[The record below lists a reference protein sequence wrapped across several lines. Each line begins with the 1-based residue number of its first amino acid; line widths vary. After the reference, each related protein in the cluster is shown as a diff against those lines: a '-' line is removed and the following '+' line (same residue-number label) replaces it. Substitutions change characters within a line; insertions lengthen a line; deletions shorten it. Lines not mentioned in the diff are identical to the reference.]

1 MKNVYKIMSWLIDV
15 FCLFA
20 VALREYFSQ
29 FGAIERSQVLFVS
42 ICSTS
47 VLYSFALSS
56 VPSIFKLPSVFG
68 SWVVL

>member
-29 FGAIERSQVLFVS
+29 FGAVERSQVLFVS
-42 ICSTS
+42 VYSTS
-47 VLYSFALSS
+47 VLYPFVLSP

-68 SWVVL
+68 SWVAL